1 MDQESTSVKTNP
13 LNLIIGIVGFIVVAA
28 YGSVALAAQ
37 DWLWFVPGF
46 SERPV
51 RIVVYNAGKR
61 TELTPG
67 VAGFTELSN
76 AVVESL
82 NRGAL
87 RQSGIGLSEGSLQ
100 DAYTLYESVE
110 VYFSRPVK
118 LHAPFNTFQPTV
130 MLFPIT
136 GRHSEIPA
144 VFFGSGGIY
153 ISNSP
158 VLNTVEPIRA
168 VLNTL
173 GL

>member
-1 MDQESTSVKTNP
+1 MYQESTKVQVKP
-13 LNLIIGIVGFIVVAA
+13 LNLLIGIVGFIAVAL
-28 YGSVALAAQ
+28 YGSVAMAAQ
-37 DWLWFVPGF
+37 DGLWFVPGF

-61 TELTPG
+61 SEFTPG
-67 VAGFTELSN
+67 TAGFTELSN

-82 NRGAL
+82 NKGAY

-100 DAYTLYESVE
+100 DAYDVYKSVE

-118 LHAPFNTFQPTV
+118 LHAAFNTYNPIV

-136 GRHSEIPA
+136 GRHSEVPT
-144 VFFGSGGIY
+144 VFFGSGGVF

-168 VLNTL
+168 ALISL

>member
-1 MDQESTSVKTNP
+1 MDQESTRLSIKP
-13 LNLIIGIVGFIVVAA
+13 LNLIIAVVGFVAIVI

-51 RIVVYNAGKR
+51 KVIVYNAGKR
-61 TELTPG
+61 TEFTPG
-67 VAGFTELSN
+67 AAGFNMLSG
-76 AVVESL
+76 AVVDSL
-82 NRGAL
+82 NRGAF

-100 DAYTLYESVE
+100 DAYNVYKSVE

-130 MLFPIT
+130 MLFPMT
-136 GRHSEIPA
+136 GRHSEVPT
-144 VFFGSGGIY
+144 VFFGSGGVF

-158 VLNTVEPIRA
+158 VLNTVEPIRSA
-168 VLNTL
+168 LNSL

>member
-1 MDQESTSVKTNP
+1 MDQESPRVRTNP
-13 LNLIIGIVGFIVVAA
+13 LNLIFGVVGFILIVI

-37 DWLWFVPGF
+37 DWLWFMPGF

-51 RIVVYNAGKR
+51 KIIVYNAGKR
-61 TELTPG
+61 TELAPG
-67 VAGFTELSN
+67 TAGFSVLSN
-76 AVVESL
+76 AVVDSL
-82 NRGAL
+82 NQGAY

-100 DAYTLYESVE
+100 DAYNVYQSVE

-118 LHAPFNTFQPTV
+118 LHAPFNTFQPIV
-130 MLFPIT
+130 MLFPMT
-136 GRHSEIPA
+136 GRHSEMPT

-168 VLNTL
+168 ALVSL

>member
-1 MDQESTSVKTNP
+1 MDQESTRVSVKP
-13 LNLIIGIVGFIVVAA
+13 LNLVVSIVGFVVIAI

-37 DWLWFVPGF
+37 DWLWFMPGF
-46 SERPV
+46 SEKPV
-51 RIVVYNAGKR
+51 RILVFNAGKR

-67 VAGFTELSN
+67 TTGFSVLSS

-82 NRGAL
+82 NRGAF

-100 DAYTLYESVE
+100 DAYNVYRSIE

-118 LHAPFNTFQPTV
+118 LHAAFNTFEPTV

-136 GRHSEIPA
+136 GRHSEVPT

-153 ISNSP
+153 LSNSP
-158 VLNTVEPIRA
+158 VLNTIEPIRA
-168 VLNTL
+168 ALNTL